1 VYIHL
6 LQLFIPTCLIL
17 PLFKQVVLV
26 GGGTRM
32 PSVRKLVETV
42 TGLLPRT
49 TVNPDEAVALG
60 AGIHAGMLDGV
71 IGDMEM
77 MTPMQVRVLGN
88 D

>member
-1 VYIHL
+1 
-6 LQLFIPTCLIL
+6 
-17 PLFKQVVLV
+17 
-26 GGGTRM
+26 M